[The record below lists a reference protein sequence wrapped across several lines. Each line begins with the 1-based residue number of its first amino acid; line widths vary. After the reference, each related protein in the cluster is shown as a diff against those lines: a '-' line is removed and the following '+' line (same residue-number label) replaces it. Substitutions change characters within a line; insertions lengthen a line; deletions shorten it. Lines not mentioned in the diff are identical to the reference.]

1 MRVQLQSWAGRVVVR
16 VEVGNTLL
24 SAAVTGIYL
33 PDKRA
38 RSARQ
43 AGEEA
48 RSGESEVGMPLMNF
62 K

>member
-1 MRVQLQSWAGRVVVR
+1 MR